1 MPEKTSD
8 LWWLFSRQTVSVTES
23 ESVLRAAL
31 LMQSRNFRHL
41 PVIREDTKGIVG
53 IISAQDIIDSIAL
66 IVSENSTAKE
76 IVDSLSIPV
85 ERIMALHCIV
95 VEPGDGL
102 REVAK
107 KLASHNL
114 GALPVVNEIGILQGI
129 ITLRDIVSLM
139 GISSDPLG
147 VRVSELMTPSAVCV
161 SPETTIS
168 EAVRIMSEMRIRRL
182 PILSSRTNEVLGM
195 LTNKDILRHLSRASE
210 RREEEGQFD
219 RRVHEFM
226 TREVISIGKE
236 DDIRVAA
243 SRMMIF
249 GVGGLTVDDYEPS
262 TAVITERDLVRKL
275 AQRKS
280 IDFLLKS
287 IQFELEAESTLKRH
301 SA

>member
-8 LWWLFSRQTVSVTES
+8 LWWLFSRQTVSVTEN
-23 ESVLRAAL
+23 ESVLKAAL

-41 PVIREDTKGIVG
+41 PVIREDSKGIVG

-66 IVSENSTAKE
+66 IVSKQSIYKE

-102 REVAK
+102 REVVK
-107 KLASHNL
+107 KLVNHNL
-114 GALPVVNEIGILQGI
+114 GALPVVDEIGVLQGI
-129 ITLRDIVSLM
+129 ITLRDLVSLM
-139 GISSDPLG
+139 GISSDPLNIS
-147 VRVSELMTPSAVCV
+147 VSELMTTGAFSI
-161 SPETTIS
+161 SPETRIS
-168 EAVRIMSEMRIRRL
+168 EAVRVMSEMRIRRL
-182 PILSSRTNEVLGM
+182 PILSSQTNELLGM
-195 LTNKDILRHLSRASE
+195 LTNKDILKHLARASE
-210 RREEEGQFD
+210 GSSNSEFD
-219 RRVHEFM
+219 RHVYEFM
-226 TREVISIGKE
+226 TREVITISKE

-249 GVGGLTVDDYEPS
+249 GVGGLAIDDYAQS
-262 TAVITERDLVRKL
+262 TALITERDLIRKL

-280 IDFLLKS
+280 VESLLRS
-287 IQFELEAESTLKRH
+287 IQFELEAESTLKRL